1 MTVRLGMGPR
11 PSSNGASKMTATV
24 EPVVAPGRLPGLGHL
39 PRLARDPFGF
49 FGSLADVGDVVT
61 VLIGRRP
68 VHLITTPRLVR
79 SVLLAGGEA
88 FRRGRVFEKATK
100 TFGRGVI
107 VAEGDAHRRQR
118 RLLQPAFGR
127 HRIASYVPEMR
138 DAVERG
144 TAKWRPGE
152 VLDIPRVTHEMAV
165 DALVHTLFD
174 AELADEAAGRI
185 MGAFPGI
192 VSGIMAHTLF
202 PADWLERLP
211 LGVNRRY
218 RKSSAD
224 VRQVVDDVIARSD
237 GSGTSLLDVLLEAH
251 DEGAGFDRDL
261 LRDEVV
267 TLLIAGSETVATTLA
282 WVLHEIAGHPAVERQ
297 LVHELTTEL
306 GDSVVRHSDF
316 ARLPVLDR
324 VIKEALRLH
333 TPNWLLTRRATE
345 PTTLGGYRIPAG
357 AEVGFSLTALHR
369 DPGVFGSPLAF
380 DPDRWLDGNLAGFS
394 ADAMMPFGVG
404 RHRCPGDT
412 FAWAELG
419 VAIATILRK
428 WRLAHRPGS
437 RVRELPMV
445 TVQPS
450 GLRMTVERRAA

>member
-1 MTVRLGMGPR
+1 MAAPAV
-11 PSSNGASKMTATV
+11 AK
-24 EPVVAPGRLPGLGHL
+24 PVVAPGRVPGLGHL
-39 PRLARDPFGF
+39 PRLVRDPFGF
-49 FGSLADVGDVVT
+49 FVSLADVGDVVT
-61 VLIGRRP
+61 VLIGRKP

-79 SVLLAGGEA
+79 SVLLAGGDV

-100 TFGRGVI
+100 TFGGGVI

-118 RLLQPAFGR
+118 RLMQPAFGR

-138 DAVERG
+138 EAVVRG
-144 TAKWRPGE
+144 IAKWHPGE
-152 VLDIPRVTHEMAV
+152 VLDVPRVTHEMAV
-165 DALVHTLFD
+165 DALVHTLFK
-174 AELADEAAGRI
+174 AELADGAAERI
-185 MGAFPGI
+185 MAAFPGI
-192 VSGIMAHTLF
+192 VSGIMAHTLY
-202 PADWLERLP
+202 PADWLERVP
-211 LGVNRRY
+211 IGVNRRY
-218 RKSSAD
+218 QKSSD
-224 VRQVVDDVIARSD
+224 EVRQVVDDVIARSAGTDSD
-237 GSGTSLLDVLLEAH
+237 GASLLDVLIKAH

-282 WVLHEIAGHPAVERQ
+282 WTLHEIAGHPAVERL

-306 GDSVVRHSDF
+306 GDTPVRHSDF

-324 VIKEALRLH
+324 VIKETLRLH

-345 PTTLGGYRIPAG
+345 PTTLGGYRVPAG

-369 DPGVFGSPLAF
+369 DPKVFDVPLAF
-380 DPDRWLDGNLAGFS
+380 DPDRWLDENLAGY
-394 ADAMMPFGVG
+394 AVDAMMPFGVG

-428 WRLAHRPGS
+428 WRLVHQPGAK
-437 RVRELPMV
+437 VRELPLV

-450 GLRMTVERRAA
+450 GLRLVARRRAA

>member
-1 MTVRLGMGPR
+1 MAAPE
-11 PSSNGASKMTATV
+11 SSGVLVAPA
-24 EPVVAPGRLPGLGHL
+24 VAPGRVAGLGHL
-39 PRLARDPFGF
+39 PRLVRDPFGF
-49 FGSLADVGDVVT
+49 FVSLAGLGDVVT
-61 VLIGRRP
+61 VLIGRKP

-79 SVLLAGGEA
+79 SVLLAGGEV

-100 TFGRGVI
+100 TFGSGVI
-107 VAEGDAHRRQR
+107 VAEGEAHRRQR

-138 DAVERG
+138 AAVERG
-144 TAKWRPGE
+144 VAKWRPGA

-165 DALVHTLFD
+165 DALVHSLFK
-174 AELADEAAGRI
+174 AELAGEATERI
-185 MGAFPGI
+185 TDAFPGV
-192 VSGIMAHTLF
+192 VSGIMAHTLY
-202 PADWLERLP
+202 PADWMERLP

-218 RKSSAD
+218 QKSSD
-224 VRQVVDDVIARSD
+224 EVREVVDDVIARSA
-237 GSGTSLLDVLLEAH
+237 GSDSSDAALLNVLLKAH
-251 DEGAGFDRDL
+251 QDAGFDGDL

-282 WVLHEIAGHPAVERQ
+282 WTLHEIAGHPEVERA
-297 LVHELTTEL
+297 LVDELTGEL
-306 GDSVVRHSDF
+306 DDAPVQHSDL

-369 DPGVFGSPLAF
+369 DPRVFADPLAF
-380 DPDRWLDGNLAGFS
+380 EPDRWLDENLAGFS
-394 ADAMMPFGVG
+394 SDAFVPFGVG

-419 VAIATILRK
+419 VALATILRD
-428 WRLAHRPGS
+428 WQLVHRPGAK
-437 RVRELPMV
+437 VRELPMV

-450 GLRMTVERRAA
+450 GLRMITKRRPV